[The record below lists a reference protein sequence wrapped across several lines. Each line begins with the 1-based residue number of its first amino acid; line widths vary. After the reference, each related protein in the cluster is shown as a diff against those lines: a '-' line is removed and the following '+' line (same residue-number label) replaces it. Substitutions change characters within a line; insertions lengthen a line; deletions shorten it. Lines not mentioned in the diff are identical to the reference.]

1 MKKSGRLSREN
12 SFEGGGLLERT
23 QFTFYESFYRSMCRI
38 RKKADRADAYDSIV
52 AYALYGTEPDM
63 DRLPDSAAIVF
74 ELARANLDASR
85 RKAESGKSGGEA
97 KANAKQTSSKP
108 LANAKQTPSK
118 PEANG
123 KQEKEQ
129 EKEQVKDKEQEQML
143 SPQPPTDA
151 DLARVLSYFLDK
163 INALPSSSCVEDLK
177 HYTAE
182 LGADVVIHA
191 FGRAQDEKKTGWGYI
206 RAILESYAQK
216 QFRTVAAVLEDE
228 HAHRAKKDGKT
239 ASPANYGVSP
249 EDAARMQR
257 ALEKIKRLPEVDDG

>member
-1 MKKSGRLSREN
+1 M
-12 SFEGGGLLERT
+12 ERT
-23 QFTFYESFYRSMCRI
+23 QFTFYESFYRSLCRI
-38 RKKADRADAYDSIV
+38 RKKADRADAYDAIV

-63 DRLPDSAAIVF
+63 DKLPDAAAIVF

-97 KANAKQTSSKP
+97 KANAKQTPSKP
-108 LANAKQTPSK
+108 LANAKQTPST

-123 KQEKEQ
+123 KQEQEKEQ

-143 SPQPPTDA
+143 SPKPPDA
-151 DLARVLSYFLDK
+151 DLARVMSYFLDK

-177 HYTAE
+177 HYTSE

-228 HAHRAKKDGKT
+228 NAHRAKKDGKAAPTEAHTFT
-239 ASPANYGVSP
+239 ADDY
-249 EDAARMQR
+249 ARNLRM
-257 ALEKIKRLPEVDDG
+257 LERMKALPEVDDG